1 MTHSRVVRPQI
12 FAHIP
17 QLVAGISTRHG
28 GVSSQGYQSLNLGVH
43 TDDDPS
49 AIEANLKLFCADL
62 GISPGA
68 LARSY
73 QVHGSDIWTS
83 VSPGYER
90 GYDAIVS
97 ITPGIIAGVGI
108 ADCCPILLADPV
120 RQVTAAIHAGWKGT
134 VAQIVRK
141 TASVMIAGGSNPA
154 DILAY
159 IGPCISLENFEVGD
173 EVAEQFEQKE
183 KRGARWHVD
192 LKATNAD
199 QLRDLGINQIEISE
213 YCTVGNNELFYS
225 HRKEKGVTGR
235 MLAVIGWVNAAGV
248 ADPGSV
254 TAQSYLK
261 LNGNSSQKLIK

>member
-28 GVSSQGYQSLNLGVH
+28 GVSSQAYQSLNLGVH
-43 TDDDPS
+43 TDDDPE
-49 AIEANLKLFCADL
+49 AIESNLTLFCSDL
-62 GISPGA
+62 GISPDA

-73 QVHGSDIWTS
+73 QVHGAEIWHTNIS
-83 VSPGYER
+83 GYER
-90 GYDAIVS
+90 GYDAI
-97 ITPGIIAGVGI
+97 IAETPGIIAGVGI

-120 RQVTAAIHAGWKGT
+120 RHVAAAIHAGWKGT
-134 VAQIVRK
+134 VAQIVSK
-141 TASVMIAGGSNPA
+141 TASALLVAGSNPA

-159 IGPCISLENFEVGD
+159 IGPCISLDRFEVGD
-173 EVAEQFEQKE
+173 EVAEQFAHKE

-192 LKATNAD
+192 LKATNAA
-199 QLRDLGINQIEISE
+199 QLQNLGINQIEVSE
-213 YCTVGNNELFYS
+213 FCTVEHNVLFYS

-248 ADPGSV
+248 CDPGSV
-254 TAQSYLK
+254 TLK
-261 LNGNSSQKLIK
+261 AT

>member
-1 MTHSRVVRPQI
+1 
-12 FAHIP
+12 
-17 QLVAGISTRHG
+17 
-28 GVSSQGYQSLNLGVH
+28 VSSQAYQSLNLGVH

-73 QVHGSDIWTS
+73 QVHGAEIWTS
-83 VSPGYER
+83 VSPGYES

-97 ITPGIIAGVGI
+97 ITPGIFAGVGI

-120 RQVTAAIHAGWKGT
+120 CQVAAAIHAGWKGT

-141 TASVMIAGGSNPA
+141 TASAMIEAGSNPA

-159 IGPCISLENFEVGD
+159 VGPCISLENFEVGD

-183 KRGARWHVD
+183 KRGDRWHVD
-192 LKATNAD
+192 LKSANAA
-199 QLRDLGINQIEISE
+199 QLQDLGINQIEISD
-213 YCTVGNNELFYS
+213 YCTVEDNEFFYS
-225 HRKEKGVTGR
+225 HRKEKGMTGR
-235 MLAVIGWVNAAGV
+235 MLAVIGFQRRG
-248 ADPGSV
+248 
-254 TAQSYLK
+254 
-261 LNGNSSQKLIK
+261 

>member
-1 MTHSRVVRPQI
+1 MTPSRVVRPRI
-12 FAHIP
+12 FSHIP

-28 GVSSQGYQSLNLGVH
+28 GVSSQAYQSLNLGVH

-73 QVHGSDIWTS
+73 QVHGSEIWTTS
-83 VSPGYER
+83 EAGYQT
-90 GYDAIVS
+90 GFDAVLTS
-97 ITPGIIAGVGI
+97 EQGIFAGVGI

-120 RQVTAAIHAGWKGT
+120 CQVAAAIHAGWKGT

-141 TASVMIAGGSNPA
+141 TANAMIEAGSNPA

-159 IGPCISLENFEVGD
+159 IGPCISFENFEVGD

-183 KRGARWHVD
+183 KRGNRWHVD
-192 LKATNAD
+192 LKATNAE
-199 QLRDLGINQIEISE
+199 QLRDVGINQIEISE

-225 HRKEKGVTGR
+225 HRKEKGMTGR
-235 MLAVIGWVNAAGV
+235 MLAVIGFQRRG
-248 ADPGSV
+248 
-254 TAQSYLK
+254 
-261 LNGNSSQKLIK
+261 